1 MIRWRPHAVKS
12 HAYQKGWQI
21 IFFLLYPFSFTLY
34 LKLTQLKQK
43 VYCDVKNIDLI
54 YCVLTFAGGFVI
66 YVKSYSLFT
75 LKLF

>member
-1 MIRWRPHAVKS
+1 MQSSHMRTKKVNKS
-12 HAYQKGWQI
+12 Y
-21 IFFLLYPFSFTLY
+21 FFLLYPFSFTLY

-66 YVKSYSLFT
+66 YVFKSYSLFT